1 MGTTEKTE
9 KIKEFIFNK
18 MTNGELNQDSMVQII
33 ELCSMF
39 LNLKTISQYAK
50 DHNMSYN
57 GVKKHRAKV
66 ELLGQKF
73 IIDNLA

>member
-1 MGTTEKTE
+1 MKTTENTK
-9 KIKEFIFNK
+9 KLKEFIFNK

-33 ELCSMF
+33 EPCGMF

-57 GVKKHRAKV
+57 GVKKFRKTTI
-66 ELLGQKF
+66 LLNQKY
-73 IIDNLA
+73 IIDNL